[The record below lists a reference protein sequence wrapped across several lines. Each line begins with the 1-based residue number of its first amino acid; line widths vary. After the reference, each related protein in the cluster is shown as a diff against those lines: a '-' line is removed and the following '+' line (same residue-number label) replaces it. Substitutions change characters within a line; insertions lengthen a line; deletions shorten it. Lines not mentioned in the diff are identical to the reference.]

1 MIKQVIRLFTGF
13 DYGLRRDSIII
24 PMQIVGKIA
33 GVETVQD
40 AKYLLT
46 QLEGQGYLVEKPSES
61 SKLGSTLSG
70 WMLSDNGWKVYLTM
84 K

>member
-46 QLEGQGYLVEKPSES
+46 QLEG
-61 SKLGSTLSG
+61 
-70 WMLSDNGWKVYLTM
+70 
-84 K
+84 

>member
-1 MIKQVIRLFTGF
+1 MI
-13 DYGLRRDSIII
+13 
-24 PMQIVGKIA
+24 
-33 GVETVQD
+33 

-70 WMLSDNGWKVYLTM
+70 WMLSDNGWNVYLTM